1 MLFMIFFFLWIGG
14 LSGFGK
20 ISFVYKMVNIV
31 GCEVIFMESYIN
43 VEEVKDFNYDEF
55 SMLDLFL
62 LFKVILKYWVN
73 IDGLWIV
80 FFLVNSFK
88 FLIVF
93 YFIKIDVIIILYMLV
108 EL

>member
-62 LFKVILKYWVN
+62 LFKVILKY
-73 IDGLWIV
+73 
-80 FFLVNSFK
+80 
-88 FLIVF
+88 
-93 YFIKIDVIIILYMLV
+93 
-108 EL
+108 